1 MKQDLRENLALA
13 FDTLRSHKTRSFLA
27 VLGVVIGVG
36 VIIIVASLITG
47 FKGTINDLIMGFG
60 ADTVFVS

>member
-1 MKQDLRENLALA
+1 MKQDIRENLSLA
-13 FDTLRSHKTRSFLA
+13 FDTLRTHKARSSLA

-47 FKGTINDLIMGFG
+47 FKATIAAEIEGYG
-60 ADTVFVS
+60 ADRKSVV